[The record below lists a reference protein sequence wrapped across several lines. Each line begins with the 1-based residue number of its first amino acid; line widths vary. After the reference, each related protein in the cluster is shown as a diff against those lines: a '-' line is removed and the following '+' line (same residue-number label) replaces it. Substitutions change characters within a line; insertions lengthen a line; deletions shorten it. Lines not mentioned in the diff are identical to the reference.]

1 MILRPKMQIYL
12 FFSVIAE
19 YGKLQLDNLYSYFGT
34 CDNNKYYNIFRD
46 TYFPFQKKERVK
58 KGKKGEELGGT
69 NLYFTRMCIVYSTL
83 GGKYYLRKKWKV
95 GENTISGGNKN
106 PCILIV
112 YYF

>member
-46 TYFPFQKKERVK
+46 TYFPFQKKR
-58 KGKKGEELGGT
+58 KGEKREKGRRVRGNKFIFYPNVYT
-69 NLYFTRMCIVYSTL
+69 VQYF
-83 GGKYYLRKKWKV
+83 GGKILFEKKWKV
-95 GENTISGGNKN
+95 GENMISGGNKY
-106 PCILIV
+106 PCIIIV